1 MHALPSDIPPI
12 LASAARLAFG
22 QMLPWIIA
30 MIVLVIAGGAI
41 VLYIRHRFFRVEDE
55 TTTPG
60 GLTEQL
66 RAMRDRGELTPE
78 EYDEARLVIVA
89 RATGKDLAALRAD
102 GIRKAG
108 GRVAEPG
115 FDLLGRPLPGP
126 AATPGGPKS
135 PPVPGPG
142 PENPTS

>member
-1 MHALPSDIPPI
+1 MHAHPSDIPPI

-30 MIVLVIAGGAI
+30 LIVLVIAGGAV
-41 VLYIRHRFFRVEDE
+41 VLYIRHRFFGVEDE
-55 TTTPG
+55 TVSPG

-66 RAMRDRGELTPE
+66 RAMRDRGELTEE
-78 EYDEARLVIVA
+78 EYEQARLVVVA
-89 RATGKDLAALRAD
+89 RATGKDLAALRGEA
-102 GIRKAG
+102 IRKAG

-126 AATPGGPKS
+126 GGPPGGPKH
-135 PPVPGPG
+135 PPIQGPG
-142 PENPTS
+142 PENPIS